1 MSSCVL
7 DASALIALFHQE
19 PGSDK
24 VAQAIED
31 GAVIS
36 TVNLSEV
43 ASKLNELGTPEALIQ
58 TAINVLEL
66 TLVDFN
72 TELAYKV
79 GFLRPLTKSAGLSL
93 GDRVC
98 LALAQHL
105 NLPALT
111 TDRVWKDLIPEIN
124 VQVIR

>member
-24 VAQAIED
+24 VAQAIEE
-31 GAVIS
+31 GAILS

-43 ASKLNELGTPEALIQ
+43 ASKLSELGIPDALIQ

-66 TLVDFN
+66 TIFDFN
-72 TELAYKV
+72 AELAYKA
-79 GFLRPLTKSAGLSL
+79 GLLRLPTKSAGLSL
-93 GDRVC
+93 GDRAC

-105 NLPALT
+105 HLPALT
-111 TDRVWKDLIPEIN
+111 IDFAWKDLLPDVT
-124 VQVIR
+124 VQLVR

>member
-1 MSSCVL
+1 MSSYVL

-31 GAVIS
+31 GAVLS

-43 ASKLNELGTPEALIQ
+43 ASKLIELGTPEALIQ
-58 TAINVLEL
+58 TAINLLEL
-66 TLVDFN
+66 TIVDFDS
-72 TELAYKV
+72 ELAYKV
-79 GFLRPLTKSAGLSL
+79 GLLRPITKNAGLSL
-93 GDRVC
+93 GDRAC

-105 NLPALT
+105 HLPALT
-111 TDRVWKDLIPEIN
+111 TDRVWKDLLPDVT
-124 VQVIR
+124 VQLIR

>member
-31 GAVIS
+31 GAVLS
-36 TVNLSEV
+36 TLNLAEV
-43 ASKLNELGTPEALIQ
+43 TSKLNELGTPESLIQ

-66 TLVDFN
+66 TIVDFSA
-72 TELAYKV
+72 ELAYKV
-79 GFLRPLTKSAGLSL
+79 GLLRPLTKSAGLSL
-93 GDRVC
+93 GDRAC
-98 LALAQHL
+98 LALAQQL
-105 NLPALT
+105 NLPAFT
-111 TDRVWKDLIPEIN
+111 TDRVWRDLIPGVH
-124 VQVIR
+124 VQLIR

>member
-36 TVNLSEV
+36 TLNLSEV
-43 ASKLNELGTPEALIQ
+43 AS
-58 TAINVLEL
+58 
-66 TLVDFN
+66 
-72 TELAYKV
+72 ELAYKV

-93 GDRVC
+93 GGRAC

>member
-7 DASALIALFHQE
+7 DASALMALFHQE

-31 GAVIS
+31 GAVLS
-36 TVNLSEV
+36 TVNLAEV
-43 ASKLNELGTPEALIQ
+43 TSKLNELGTPEALIQ
-58 TAINVLEL
+58 TALNVLEL
-66 TLVDFN
+66 TIVDFN
-72 TELAYKV
+72 AELAYKV
-79 GFLRPLTKSAGLSL
+79 GLLRPLTKSAGLSL
-93 GDRVC
+93 GDRAC

-111 TDRVWKDLIPEIN
+111 TDRVWRDLIPGVN
-124 VQVIR
+124 VRVIR

>member
-43 ASKLNELGTPEALIQ
+43 ASKLNELGTPEVLIQ

-72 TELAYKV
+72 AELAYKV

-93 GDRVC
+93 GDRAC

>member
-24 VAQAIED
+24 VAQAIEE
-31 GAVIS
+31 GAVLS

-43 ASKLNELGTPEALIQ
+43 ASKLNELGIPEALIQ
-58 TAINVLEL
+58 TSINVLEL
-66 TLVDFN
+66 TIVDFN
-72 TELAYKV
+72 AELAYKV
-79 GFLRPLTKSAGLSL
+79 GLLRPLTENAGLSL
-93 GDRVC
+93 GDRAC

-111 TDRVWKDLIPEIN
+111 TDRVWKDLLPAVI
-124 VQVIR
+124 VQLIR

>member
-43 ASKLNELGTPEALIQ
+43 ASKLTELGTPGALIQ
-58 TAINVLEL
+58 TAIDVLEL

-72 TELAYKV
+72 AELALKA

-93 GDRVC
+93 GDRAC

-111 TDRVWKDLIPEIN
+111 SDRVWKDLLPTVI
-124 VQVIR
+124 VQLIR

>member
-19 PGSDK
+19 PGSDT

-31 GAVIS
+31 GAALS

-58 TAINVLEL
+58 TALNVLEL
-66 TLVDFN
+66 TIVDFN
-72 TELAYKV
+72 AELAYKV
-79 GFLRPLTKSAGLSL
+79 GLLRPLTKNAGLSL
-93 GDRVC
+93 GDRAC

-111 TDRVWKDLIPEIN
+111 TDRVWKGIIPGVN

>member
-24 VAQAIED
+24 VAQAIEE
-31 GAVIS
+31 GAILS

-43 ASKLNELGTPEALIQ
+43 ASKLSELGIPDALIQ
-58 TAINVLEL
+58 TSINVLEL
-66 TLVDFN
+66 TIFDFN
-72 TELAYKV
+72 AELAYK
-79 GFLRPLTKSAGLSL
+79 AGLLRLPTKGAGPSL
-93 GDRVC
+93 GDRAC

-105 NLPALT
+105 HLPALT
-111 TDRVWKDLIPEIN
+111 IDLAWKDLLPDVT
-124 VQVIR
+124 VQLVR